1 MSRWNNGGPLEER
14 EAPHLGCDLS
24 GHLCPSYSAHATRE
38 AGAVAALAEERK
50 VAKYVNLTSKH
61 LFFPIAV
68 ETMGVLGPNTYQGAP
83 QGPRSP
89 GDQDNR
95 ELGGSY
101 HLPHPTAVSGSAAGQ
116 LCLSDGHH
124 RPDRFWP
131 FLLTKLSPTQN
142 AVDLIKITLE
152 FIFIRTTLHRI
163 YIYTY
168 NIRIYILIIMYIYI
182 Y

>member
-1 MSRWNNGGPLEER
+1 MYYPRTIHHLSQGTGSIPFGAIWPTPSRPRMSRWNNGGPLEER

-38 AGAVAALAEERK
+38 AGAVAAPAEERK

-89 GDQDNR
+89 GDQDNK

-116 LCLSDGHH
+116 LS
-124 RPDRFWP
+124 
-131 FLLTKLSPTQN
+131 SN
-142 AVDLIKITLE
+142 S
-152 FIFIRTTLHRI
+152 
-163 YIYTY
+163 
-168 NIRIYILIIMYIYI
+168 ILAFSID
-182 Y
+182 